1 MIRAAGPFASR
12 SRTTSEAPT
21 EGAGRDIRASG
32 NIPKWL
38 AMAATVGLS
47 AAARVGWSFLRVKKR
62 AQGADPV
69 FRGQLTAAGMG
80 PEQAD
85 ELSKA
90 YLSNVR
96 LRKLIGS
103 AIRGWR
109 PSGRVGTRAV

>member
-1 MIRAAGPFASR
+1 VKKVTGTVPSGT
-12 SRTTSEAPT
+12 TTSERSPDR
-21 EGAGRDIRASG
+21 AGLDIRASG
-32 NIPKWL
+32 NVPKWL
-38 AMAATVGLS
+38 AMATTVGLG

-80 PEQAD
+80 PKQAD

-109 PSGRVGTRAV
+109 PSGRDGARAV

>member
-1 MIRAAGPFASR
+1 
-12 SRTTSEAPT
+12 
-21 EGAGRDIRASG
+21 
-32 NIPKWL
+32 
-38 AMAATVGLS
+38 MAATAGLG

-69 FRGQLTAAGMG
+69 FRGQLMAAGMG

-96 LRKLIGS
+96 LRRLVGS

-109 PSGRVGTRAV
+109 PSGRDRARAV

>member
-1 MIRAAGPFASR
+1 
-12 SRTTSEAPT
+12 
-21 EGAGRDIRASG
+21 
-32 NIPKWL
+32 
-38 AMAATVGLS
+38 MAATAGIS

-96 LRKLIGS
+96 LRRLIGS
-103 AIRGWR
+103 VIRGRR
-109 PSGRVGTRAV
+109 PSGRSAARAA